1 MVSSGAEIQID
12 KGSYTRI
19 HNAILEQLAY
29 HDFTG
34 REYACI
40 LYLLRMTYG
49 FRRKDAKLSNGD
61 FAKATNLDRTAIIK
75 TLRRLVERGVFVKD
89 DGDPYH
95 AATWSF
101 NKYVEQWDTQTSV
114 KTTTSLDASVE
125 TTSSQNDTSTSVKT
139 TTTTSPQ
146 IDTSGSDETTTS
158 YLWAK
163 ESIKESIKDNS
174 KEGEETPAVN
184 QNGYFGMP
192 YPHRREKMNADGYTR
207 QAQQLGVCAVDF
219 VAMTDRLIESAKWR
233 SLIDDVGETKWLDYA
248 KENAIKLIRLGNNTP
263 DHITRLIDMYKTV
276 NHWRGESPITPR
288 QLAEFAGQVKDG
300 LEVSERKERA
310 YADNRKSSNGNGSG
324 YVSEAESA
332 YQLPEQYR

>member
-29 HDFTG
+29 HDFTS

-49 FRRKDAKLSNGD
+49 FSRKDCQLSNGD
-61 FAKATNLDRTAIIK
+61 FADATNLERTAIIK
-75 TLRRLVERGVFVKD
+75 TLRRLVERSVFIKI

-114 KTTTSLDASVE
+114 KTTTSRDDTGSQID
-125 TTSSQNDTSTSVKT
+125 TTTSSRFDTSSSSQNDTSA
-139 TTTTSPQ
+139 
-146 IDTSGSDETTTS
+146 SDETTTS
-158 YLWAK
+158 YLWTK
-163 ESIKESIKDNS
+163 ESIKENSKDNS
-174 KEGEETPAVN
+174 KERENTPAPN

-192 YPHRREKMNADGYTR
+192 YPHRREKMNADAYTQ
-207 QAQQLGVCAVDF
+207 QAQQLGVSAADF
-219 VAMTDRLIESAKWR
+219 VAMANQLVDTAKWK

-248 KENAIKLIRLGNNTP
+248 KQDAIRLIRLGNNTP
-263 DHITRLIDMYKTV
+263 EHITRLIDMYKTV
-276 NHWRGESPITPR
+276 NHWRGDAPILPR
-288 QLAEFAGQVKDG
+288 QLTEFAGQVKDG
-300 LEVSERKERA
+300 LTVQDRKERTNG
-310 YADNRKSSNGNGSG
+310 DNRSRNNGTGNG
-324 YVSEAESA
+324 YVSEAEA
-332 YQLPEQYR
+332 NYQLSEQYR